1 MEVNRNLE
9 IDNGK
14 ILLEESAQPDEP
26 CVKFSKVNIRKFK
39 KILSIIRLKKINK
52 QEYGRG

>member
-39 KILSIIRLKKINK
+39 KILSIIRLKK
-52 QEYGRG
+52 